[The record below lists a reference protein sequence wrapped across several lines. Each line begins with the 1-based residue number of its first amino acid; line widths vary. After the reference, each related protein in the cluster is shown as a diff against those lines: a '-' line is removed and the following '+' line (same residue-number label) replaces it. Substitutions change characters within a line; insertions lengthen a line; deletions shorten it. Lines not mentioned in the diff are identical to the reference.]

1 MDVETEQKE
10 QQATLVTVS
19 ESTQSNTWRSCCLVV
34 DKDMVRYFSQLT
46 FIGLVIIVCVFKLIK
61 DVSCT
66 SQIAYSNMLSLTL
79 GVLIPS
85 PRIRK

>member
-1 MDVETEQKE
+1 MNTAEQTEPINQSSVA
-10 QQATLVTVS
+10 QQ
-19 ESTQSNTWRSCCLVV
+19 QSNTWQSCCLTA
-34 DKDMVRYFSQLT
+34 DRDMVRYFSQLI

-61 DVSCT
+61 DPTCT
-66 SQIAYSNMLSLTL
+66 AQIGYSNMLSLTL